1 MARPHRPDVPV
12 LTGNVEPPDSA
23 APPRLPGAVVVGTR
37 PWPHMNELPPTPIPR
52 SFALTP
58 LLFGGVF
65 PGSETPAVAEE
76 KLRALLDAGITR
88 FLDLTEPGEA
98 TRTGPLVSYEAMLHE
113 LAAAHPRRPE
123 VRRVGI
129 PVPDL
134 TVASDAAIVEALAHI
149 DAALDGGESM
159 YVHCWGGKGR
169 TGTVL
174 GCHLARRLGVD
185 ALERLNAIRT
195 PQMCDPGTRSRSPR
209 PRRSAGG
216 SRPGRSTPTGRDLGA
231 CHRRHRAPFGP
242 VAATVRELVERFQAN
257 VERLVLGEPVHDGT
271 PIVDLKPV
279 LGDER

>member
-1 MARPHRPDVPV
+1 MI
-12 LTGNVEPPDSA
+12 
-23 APPRLPGAVVVGTR
+23 
-37 PWPHMNELPPTPIPR
+37 ELPPTPIPR

-65 PGSETPAVAEE
+65 PGSETRAVAEE

-98 TRTGPLVSYEAMLHE
+98 TRTGPLVPYEAMLRE

-123 VRRVGI
+123 IRRVGI

-134 TVASDAAIVEALAHI
+134 TVASDAAIVEALGHI
-149 DAALDGGESM
+149 DAALDAGEPM

-174 GCHLARRLGVD
+174 GCHLARTLGVD

-195 PQMCDPGTRSRSPR
+195 PQMCDPRDSIEIPETEAQ
-209 PRRSAGG
+209 RR
-216 SRPGRSTPTGRDLGA
+216 RVETW
-231 CHRRHRAPFGP
+231 P
-242 VAATVRELVERFQAN
+242 VDPDRT
-257 VERLVLGEPVHDGT
+257 
-271 PIVDLKPV
+271 
-279 LGDER
+279 